1 MEKTL
6 IGALKSTEPA
16 SLEEIERFLSE
27 FSEQKKKFGIRFYQR
42 KKNTQALLDLEIS
55 AKQREKVLDGLQ
67 VEDYYKGP
75 RIDGVNTGA
84 DFWEFGV
91 YIKKKD
97 VYIKIS
103 IGLGEEAVR
112 CFSFHEAERP
122 IKHPYK

>member
-6 IGALKSTEPA
+6 IVALKSTDPA
-16 SLEEIERFLSE
+16 SLEEIERFLSV
-27 FSEQKKKFGIRFYQR
+27 FLEQKKKWGIRFYRR

-55 AKQREKVLDGLQ
+55 ARQREKVLDGLQ

-75 RIDGVNTGA
+75 RGDGVNKGA
-84 DFWEFGV
+84 EFWEFGV
-91 YIKKKD
+91 YLKKKD
-97 VYIKIS
+97 IYIKIS

-122 IKHPYK
+122 ITYPYK